1 MAENWRCPNCKRVN
15 PPKWNTCT
23 KCGTSREEAARI
35 QEQEKELRE
44 RANCLILTTG
54 FEVEGRPILEYL
66 GIVTAEVVM
75 GTGPVVE
82 FLGGL
87 ADLFGGRSGAFETKL
102 EQARTAS
109 LEKLRGKAA
118 LLGAEAII
126 GVDIDY
132 MNIAANM
139 LMVVAN
145 GTAVRLRKP

>member
-1 MAENWRCPNCKRVN
+1 MPETWSCPNCRTIN
-15 PPKWNTCT
+15 LGTWD
-23 KCGTSREEAARI
+23 KCGGCGALRIDLYPLQEEKI
-35 QEQEKELRE
+35 RE
-44 RANCLILTTG
+44 RATSLVLTTG
-54 FEVEGRPILEYL
+54 FEVEGRPILDYL

-118 LLGAEAII
+118 LLGADAII
-126 GVDIDY
+126 GIDIDY

-145 GTAVRLRKP
+145 GTAVRLSEP